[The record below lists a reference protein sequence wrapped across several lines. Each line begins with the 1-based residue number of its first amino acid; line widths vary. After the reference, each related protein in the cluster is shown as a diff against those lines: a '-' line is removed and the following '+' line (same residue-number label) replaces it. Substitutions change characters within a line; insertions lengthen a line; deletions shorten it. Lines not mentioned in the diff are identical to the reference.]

1 MFVPYRERSVQVG
14 MRVRVYRNL
23 LKPNFFSIQAM
34 EGPDKGKVVGYARAV
49 GLENVRFVVSKKT
62 WERVISEGVRT
73 VFAFADGAL
82 VDCLE
87 ALPAGF
93 DERITLQPFERC
105 YFFQPTATGNS
116 RHRSRAR
123 LSFRCRFLGRC
134 RARRAGPF
142 MGPAHPLGK
151 EGASFRP
158 RFDG

>member
-93 DERITLQPFERC
+93 DERITLMPFERC
-105 YFFQPTATGNS
+105 YFFNRQRPEIPVTEAARGYLFGADFWGTAE
-116 RHRSRAR
+116 
-123 LSFRCRFLGRC
+123 L
-134 RARRAGPF
+134 AGL
-142 MGPAHPLGK
+142 AL
-151 EGASFRP
+151 
-158 RFDG
+158 